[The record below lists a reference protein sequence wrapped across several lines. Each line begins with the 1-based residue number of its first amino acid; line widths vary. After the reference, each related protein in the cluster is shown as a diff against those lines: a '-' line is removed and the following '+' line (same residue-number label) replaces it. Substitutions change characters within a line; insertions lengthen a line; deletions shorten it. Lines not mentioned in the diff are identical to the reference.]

1 MKQLNGDETY
11 PCPVCRSG
19 EVRALPLM
27 EDSFSCQFCQHLF
40 QADFSQQLLTMMDSE
55 IPLSWYWN
63 GKRWSSPQRKGIELG
78 WEYIVAGMLF
88 LILPPFI
95 VGTGAYLFP
104 PVPGTPLAWLPTA
117 WTILTLLTHLGILL
131 WLITEYYQFPVVL
144 YVRAVLRQRIET

>member
-1 MKQLNGDETY
+1 MKSLNLNETY
-11 PCPVCRSG
+11 PCPVCRSR
-19 EVRALPLM
+19 ELTALPLM
-27 EDSFSCQFCQHLF
+27 EDTFSCQFCQHLF

-78 WEYIVAGMLF
+78 WGYVVAAIIFLF
-88 LILPPFI
+88 LPPLL

-117 WTILTLLTHLGILL
+117 WTVLTLLTHFGILL
-131 WLITEYYQFPVVL
+131 WLIIEYYQFPVL
-144 YVRAVLRQRIET
+144 MYLRAQRRF